1 MTDGPPDSGLSSPD
15 ALSAFL
21 RRRSE
26 QIAQR
31 WADLPLFQAVF
42 TVTRDEAVE
51 ASHAV
56 VASLADVAA
65 GGRLDDLEAA
75 GFLPVRRQL
84 IAMSGS
90 RSRSG
95 LSLAQ
100 VDREFGALRDAVLD
114 MLPLDQA
121 GQDERGGDDLRLPL
135 ATLFGTLRVVVVE
148 TMLQENQEVVLR
160 QRQQLLEMTT
170 PVIKLWDRL
179 VAVPLIGM
187 LDSAR
192 SQVVMENLLEAIVE
206 HNATVAILDITG
218 VPTVDSL
225 VAQHLMKTVAS
236 ARLMGAECVIS
247 GIRPAIAQTIV
258 QLGLDLG
265 HVTTRATL
273 ADALEWAMDQRGRR
287 DRDPRPLG

>member
-1 MTDGPPDSGLSSPD
+1 MTDGPPDSGLSTTEMSA
-15 ALSAFL
+15 ALL
-21 RRRSE
+21 RGRAE

-31 WADLPLFQAVF
+31 WADLPLFQSVF

-51 ASHAV
+51 AGHAV
-56 VASLADVAA
+56 IACLADVAES
-65 GGRLDDLEAA
+65 GNVEDLEAS
-75 GFLPVRRQL
+75 GFLPIRRQL
-84 IAMSGS
+84 VAMTAS
-90 RSRSG
+90 RSRTG
-95 LSLAQ
+95 LSIAQ
-100 VDREFGALRDAVLD
+100 VDREFAALRDTVLEVLEAD
-114 MLPLDQA
+114 SEKE
-121 GQDERGGDDLRLPL
+121 GRERASDVRILLI
-135 ATLFGTLRVVVVE
+135 TLFATLRVLVVE
-148 TMLQENQEVVLR
+148 TMLHENQEIVLR
-160 QRQQLLEMTT
+160 QRQQLLEMAT

-192 SQVVMENLLEAIVE
+192 SQIVMENLLEAIVE
-206 HNATVAILDITG
+206 HNASIAILDITG

-273 ADALEWAMDQRGRR
+273 ADALEWALDRRRGERS
-287 DRDPRPLG
+287 PRGLA

>member
-1 MTDGPPDSGLSSPD
+1 MIDGPPDSGLSSTE

-21 RRRSE
+21 RRRTE

-51 ASHAV
+51 ACQAV
-56 VASLADVAA
+56 LSCLVEVAES
-65 GGRLDDLEAA
+65 GRLEDLEAP
-75 GFLPVRRQL
+75 GFLPARRQL
-84 IAMSGS
+84 VAMTAS

-95 LSLAQ
+95 LSIAQ
-100 VDREFGALRDAVLD
+100 VDREFGVLRDAVLD
-114 MLPLDQA
+114 MLAADSSGAAPEESA
-121 GQDERGGDDLRLPL
+121 RLRLL
-135 ATLFGTLRVVVVE
+135 LVTLFGTLRVVVVE
-148 TMLQENQEVVLR
+148 TMLQENQEIVQR
-160 QRQQLLEMTT
+160 QRQQLLEMAT
-170 PVIKLWDRL
+170 PVVKLWDRL

-206 HNATVAILDITG
+206 HNADIAILDITG

-247 GIRPAIAQTIV
+247 GIRPAIAQTMV

-273 ADALEWAMDQRGRR
+273 ADALEWALERR
-287 DRDPRPLG
+287 RRRERDSRIPE